1 MLLKEINGTY
11 VMETCEEK
19 KKKTHEEREA
29 KQYTQHLHEMFVRIL
44 EG

>member
-11 VMETCEEK
+11 VMETCGK

-29 KQYTQHLHEMFVRIL
+29 KNIHNIFI
-44 EG
+44 

>member
-19 KKKTHEEREA
+19 KKKHMRKERLNNI
-29 KQYTQHLHEMFVRIL
+29 HNIFI
-44 EG
+44 